1 MNPVAAKCVPICR
14 AGCHQRS
21 YGETGSDDVQCPR
34 VVEYRAQ
41 REQGLALNPVV
52 FQISSQMRKKSFR
65 SQKQPEYIQRGTT
78 ETKKEQCQKWPRQGK
93 RGKKSFAREKRKDGR
108 HSKQVENQMA
118 FGWSLRKSIL
128 SQLSEPQLLNTSMTF
143 LKREW

>member
-41 REQGLALNPVV
+41 REQGLAPNPVV
-52 FQISSQMRKKSFR
+52 LQISSQMGKKSFR
-65 SQKQPEYIQRGTT
+65 QQKQPECGHRGTT
-78 ETKKEQCQKWPRQGK
+78 ETKKEQCQKMRNAKGMTETEEQ
-93 RGKKSFAREKRKDGR
+93 SFVVSGIKGC
-108 HSKQVENQMA
+108 
-118 FGWSLRKSIL
+118 
-128 SQLSEPQLLNTSMTF
+128 
-143 LKREW
+143 